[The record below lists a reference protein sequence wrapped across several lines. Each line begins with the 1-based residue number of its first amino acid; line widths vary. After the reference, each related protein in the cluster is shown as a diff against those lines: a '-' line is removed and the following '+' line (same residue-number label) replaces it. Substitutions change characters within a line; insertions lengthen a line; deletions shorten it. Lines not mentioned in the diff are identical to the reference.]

1 MRPQNK
7 DALNVVQMWLQK
19 SVMMSVGRGVVHALV
34 TLKGERCT
42 AGLCK
47 ALTLFSYFSV
57 VFSSIAESEG
67 RFPAGFC
74 FFHFCF
80 GYYEYLPHICI

>member
-1 MRPQNK
+1 MVSLRF
-7 DALNVVQMWLQK
+7 QK
-19 SVMMSVGRGVVHALV
+19 SVMMSVDGGVVHALV
-34 TLKGERCT
+34 TLKGELYI

-47 ALTLFSYFSV
+47 ALTLFSYFPI

-74 FFHFCF
+74 FFSFLF
-80 GYYEYLPHICI
+80 WIL